1 MDKKNVMQDELLN
14 KVAGGVEICQPSGN
28 DNTKQYTDEELDR
41 LWNVVKQR
49 QEWKFRTKE
58 LELQAKKMW
67 IDAGLEVIKIAV
79 DVAKLTVGGK

>member
-1 MDKKNVMQDELLN
+1 MDKKNIMQEELLD
-14 KVAGGVEICQPSGN
+14 KVAGGVEIGIPSGD

-41 LWNVVKQR
+41 LWDVVKQR

-67 IDAGLEVIKIAV
+67 IDAGLEVAKIAV
-79 DVAKLTVGGK
+79 DVAKLVAL